1 VRWQVLAVVFV
12 LSFITITDRV
22 CISSAKGRIAFEL
35 GITDVQFGWVFGAF
49 TLGYAALMVPSG
61 WWGDRR
67 GPRVFLATIV
77 CCWSLLTAGT
87 GMAWALVP
95 LIAIRF
101 LFGLAEAGAYPT
113 ASRALYKWM
122 PASERGVALGLMN
135 SGSRLGAAVG
145 LAITSYAIVWAGW
158 RTCFWMLGAVGLAW
172 SVFWYG
178 WYRDDPAEKT
188 GVSAEELDFIR
199 EGSTTG
205 ANRLTGGSGWMTVVF
220 SLPGALLLFQYFAN
234 NFSLF
239 LVYSW
244 MLPYLQQHFHLGLGR
259 AGVYSGLPMYCGA
272 AATWLGGMTVD
283 LLFRHGYCSWS
294 RSIPAMFGF
303 VLASMGIAMAG
314 MASTPGMFIVWF
326 GLVVLGLDITVSSS
340 WTVCA
345 DLGGEHTGA
354 VSGAMNMMGA
364 IGSFACSLAFPYVI
378 RYSNRPD
385 AFFWVAA
392 FLNGMAALS
401 WFVLGGKLA
410 SRAIR

>member
-1 VRWQVLAVVFV
+1 
-12 LSFITITDRV
+12 
-22 CISSAKGRIAFEL
+22 
-35 GITDVQFGWVFGAF
+35 
-49 TLGYAALMVPSG
+49 
-61 WWGDRR
+61 
-67 GPRVFLATIV
+67 
-77 CCWSLLTAGT
+77 
-87 GMAWALVP
+87 
-95 LIAIRF
+95 
-101 LFGLAEAGAYPT
+101 
-113 ASRALYKWM
+113 
-122 PASERGVALGLMN
+122 
-135 SGSRLGAAVG
+135 
-145 LAITSYAIVWAGW
+145 
-158 RTCFWMLGAVGLAW
+158 
-172 SVFWYG
+172 
-178 WYRDDPAEKT
+178 
-188 GVSAEELDFIR
+188 
-199 EGSTTG
+199 
-205 ANRLTGGSGWMTVVF
+205 
-220 SLPGALLLFQYFAN
+220 
-234 NFSLF
+234 
-239 LVYSW
+239 
-244 MLPYLQQHFHLGLGR
+244 
-259 AGVYSGLPMYCGA
+259 MYCGA